1 MKEKSHVA
9 LNRVESGG
17 GSRQSRNR
25 LPPERSETHVSEP
38 TKPPSE
44 EPVKCERCGESLDR
58 EQIDE
63 HDCTAEG
70 EYVDGIHWRPL

>member
-1 MKEKSHVA
+1 M
-9 LNRVESGG
+9 
-17 GSRQSRNR
+17 
-25 LPPERSETHVSEP
+25 SEP